1 MSPGV
6 PQKEQLTD
14 LNFGLENTCLDKV
27 CPDDLRCAVV
37 VRRNAW
43 ILCEKRFTE
52 TGNEHLGRKAERYKA
67 EVELLLNALK

>member
-6 PQKEQLTD
+6 PSKKQLIK
-14 LNFGLENTCLDKV
+14 LAFFLEGICLDKV
-27 CPDDLRCAVV
+27 CPDDLHCAVV

-52 TGNEHLGRKAERYKA
+52 TGYEHLGRKAERYKA